1 MAMVLTNSQKNRVL
15 FILTLVNFVNYI
27 DRIIVFALFAP
38 IKAEFGLS
46 YGQLGLLGTVFNL
59 IHSPA
64 NVVLGHMADRTSPRR
79 VMTFGVLF
87 WSAATFLSGLAGSFR
102 QLLFARALVGVG
114 EAAYAPAGTAVL
126 TAVFPREARAR
137 AQGVFN
143 TGMFLGGAV
152 GLALGGIL
160 AESVGWRSAFFIVG
174 VPGLLLAASLRRM
187 PEAAPVPGARFV
199 PIQRLL
205 RVPAYVMMLVS
216 GWFATFAAQSYLT
229 WGTEF
234 VHRYKNFG
242 LREAGVS
249 LGATVVVGG
258 VLGVL
263 VGAWLADGLAK
274 RLPWGRVLVVA
285 VGVLV
290 AAPWIFGALRTTSKP
305 MFVAL
310 FFAGSFFM
318 SWYHGPV
325 IAIIHDL
332 IPQRAHATAVGISY
346 FLINFSAPTLAPW
359 IVGRIADAHSLM
371 VGMQVAIG
379 AQVLGGL
386 LYFVVIHFIR
396 RDGMEHPALQEFRG
410 ANLEA
415 AVDCGS

>member
-1 MAMVLTNSQKNRVL
+1 VRDDPQRNRVL

-27 DRIIVFALFAP
+27 DRVIVFPLFAP

-46 YGQLGLLGTVFNL
+46 DGQLGLLGTVFNL
-59 IHSPA
+59 VHSPA
-64 NVVLGHMADRTSPRR
+64 NVVLGHLADRTSRRR

-87 WSAATFLSGLAGSFR
+87 WSAATFLSGLVGSFR

-126 TAVFPREARAR
+126 TAAFPREARAR

-143 TGMFLGGAV
+143 TGMFMGGAM

-174 VPGLLLAASLRRM
+174 VPGFLLAASLKGM
-187 PEAAPVPGARFV
+187 PEAAPIPGERFV

-216 GWFATFAAQSYLT
+216 GWFATFAAQAYLT
-229 WGTEF
+229 WGAEF
-234 VHRYKNFG
+234 VHRYKNFS

-249 LGATVVVGG
+249 LGATVIVGG

-263 VGAWLADGLAK
+263 VGAALADWLAK
-274 RLPWGRVLVVA
+274 RWPWGKALVVA
-285 VGVLV
+285 VGILA
-290 AAPWIFGALRTTSKP
+290 AAPLIFGALMTTSKP
-305 MFVAL
+305 MFVGL

-346 FLINFSAPTLAPW
+346 FLINFSAPTLSPW
-359 IVGRIADAHSLM
+359 LVGRIADGYDLL
-371 VGMQVAIG
+371 VGMQVALVS
-379 AQVLGGL
+379 QVLGGL
-386 LYFVVIHFIR
+386 LYFSVVYFIR
-396 RDGMEHPALQEFRG
+396 RDGLEHPALEEFR
-410 ANLEA
+410 AELLETA
-415 AVDCGS
+415 GESGS